1 MSVSYQMLLSDDV
14 STESGS
20 DRVSL
25 GDLDH
30 RVDETRSLPGTD
42 SIIEPL

>member
-14 STESGS
+14 ATESGS
-20 DRVSL
+20 DRVRF

-30 RVDETRSLPGTD
+30 RVDETRRHRSRY
-42 SIIEPL
+42 